1 MKKAVRRE
9 PDLKLPFLSR
19 SNRWLRGIS
28 HLIPSI
34 LAAYEIDL
42 LLLPS
47 EWAAPPSLGGLGST
61 CVNSSLEEREP

>member
-19 SNRWLRGIS
+19 SNRWLRSIS

-42 LLLPS
+42 LLLAS
-47 EWAAPPSLGGLGST
+47 ERGRPA
-61 CVNSSLEEREP
+61 EPRRIRFDLRQFLL

>member
-1 MKKAVRRE
+1 MKKAVWRE

-19 SNRWLRGIS
+19 SHRWLRSIS

-47 EWAAPPSLGGLGST
+47 EWGRAA
-61 CVNSSLEEREP
+61 EPRRTRLDLC